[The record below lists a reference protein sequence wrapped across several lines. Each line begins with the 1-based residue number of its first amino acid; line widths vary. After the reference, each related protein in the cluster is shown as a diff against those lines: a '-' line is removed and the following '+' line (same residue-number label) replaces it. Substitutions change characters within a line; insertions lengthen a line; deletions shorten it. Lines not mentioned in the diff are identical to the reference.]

1 MIMNMFRHGD
11 LLIRQIEAIPKSSTK
26 LDTNI
31 LAEGEA
37 TGHHHRL
44 VGGQLQIMQDT
55 QDVGVKYF
63 EAKSDLSL
71 VHEEHS
77 KLDIPAGMYS
87 VTIEREHDIIDEATR
102 RVYD

>member
-1 MIMNMFRHGD
+1 MFRHGD

-55 QDVGVKYF
+55 EDVGVKYF

-77 KLDIPAGMYS
+77 KLVIPAGMYS
-87 VTIEREHDIIDEATR
+87 VSIDREHDIIDEATR